1 VGAIIRQ
8 GICGDPETKQAMW
21 IPTVVALSMLSYSA
35 RNGWSENHPIAIGTR
50 ASGWIGDYAAP
61 GVGGHLKI
69 RPFEWIGV
77 ETFADNF
84 AMSVGDAVRH
94 DHVIGFSLF
103 LPSLIGDRRF
113 FVSPTLGSCVDF
125 RFVRPL
131 EGDRPATRDI
141 LFGVHGGLMAELF
154 VWHGFA
160 VELDATVYA
169 YLGHDTGTERWT
181 SRISNHLEVSWNGLF
196 LAGINYWF

>member
-1 VGAIIRQ
+1 MLIQTI
-8 GICGDPETKQAMW
+8 
-21 IPTVVALSMLSYSA
+21 VALSLASYSS
-35 RNGWSENHPIAIGTR
+35 RNGWSEDHPIAIGTR
-50 ASGWIGDYAAP
+50 ASGWIGGYAAP

-69 RPFEWIGV
+69 RPFEWVGV

-84 AMSVGDAVRH
+84 AMKVGEDVRH

-103 LPSLIGDRRF
+103 FPSLIGDRRF

-125 RFVRPL
+125 RFHEPL
-131 EGDRPATRDI
+131 DGDRPKTRDI
-141 LFGVHGGLMAELF
+141 LFGIHGGLMSELF

-169 YLGHDTGTERWT
+169 YIGHDTGTERWT
-181 SRISNHLEVSWNGLF
+181 SRISNTLEVSWNGLF
-196 LAGINYWF
+196 LASLNYWF